1 MASFFFLF
9 FVAFGKF
16 FWSAAFGKLKLLMVV
31 LYEVSHCWFLL
42 FPYLHQENCWPTWLQ
57 FGYYVPSLLK
67 DLRIGGLCFPKT
79 IRSQSFPSWVVEKT
93 HGRHPGPFSGTP
105 TFFNFYSFFFFSFL
119 SIRFSQI
126 SYDTIRQ
133 DNSSIGSVIL
143 DHEYNLVSNML
154 RKSISWIAFVFCYAL
169 SCMDSSSTDLLL
181 HFSFIEVH
189 IFNHPNHLTSCS
201 VVNL

>member
-1 MASFFFLF
+1 MAFVFLKQF
-9 FVAFGKF
+9 EAN
-16 FWSAAFGKLKLLMVV
+16 
-31 LYEVSHCWFLL
+31 L
-42 FPYLHQENCWPTWLQ
+42 FPVEWSKKHMVATLVHFPVHQH
-57 FGYYVPSLLK
+57 SL
-67 DLRIGGLCFPKT
+67 
-79 IRSQSFPSWVVEKT
+79 
-93 HGRHPGPFSGTP
+93 
-105 TFFNFYSFFFFSFL
+105 NFYSFFFFSFL